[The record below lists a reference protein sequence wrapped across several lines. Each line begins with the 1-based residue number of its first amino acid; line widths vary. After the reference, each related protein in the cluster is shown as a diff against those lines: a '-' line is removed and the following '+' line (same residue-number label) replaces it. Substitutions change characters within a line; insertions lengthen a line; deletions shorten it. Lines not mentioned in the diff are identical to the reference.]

1 MKFLYALFT
10 DLFIGGAAEW
20 LGAHWHQT
28 HPYYNNNNN
37 YSRNKHLFHT
47 NNNNKY
53 NNNYIVFVSFVSF
66 VSFVKLF
73 VNIYFV
79 CKMFVK
85 IRSRSPFSSFLPCQ
99 ISSLSHPIYKRHRLY
114 KFVQNFRYLYHLY
127 CLYHLYFCKLFVK
140 FQAHS
145 FVFL

>member
-37 YSRNKHLFHT
+37 
-47 NNNNKY
+47 Y

-85 IRSRSPFSSFLPCQ
+85 IRSRSLFSSFLLYQ
-99 ISSLSHPIYKRHRLY
+99 IFVSFHPFYKRHRLY
-114 KFVQNFRYLYHLY
+114 KFVQNSRYLYYLY

-140 FQAHS
+140 FQAHL

>member
-1 MKFLYALFT
+1 MRYLR
-10 DLFIGGAAEW
+10 IGGVFLIAFLIQPSLLNVINIEPDDSVCAYLNVGDLSDTE
-20 LGAHWHQT
+20 
-28 HPYYNNNNN
+28 YI
-37 YSRNKHLFHT
+37 
-47 NNNNKY
+47 

-99 ISSLSHPIYKRHRLY
+99 ISSLSHPFYKRHRLY
-114 KFVQNFRYLYHLY
+114 KFVQNSRYLYYLY

-140 FQAHS
+140 FQAHL

>member
-37 YSRNKHLFHT
+37 Y
-47 NNNNKY
+47 NNT
-53 NNNYIVFVSFVSF
+53 YIVFVSFVSF

-140 FQAHS
+140 FQAHL